1 MLTSAIFD
9 ADLIRRYDH
18 AGPRYTSY
26 PTAVQFH
33 DGFDDGA
40 YRAAVAASGAQATPP
55 PLSLYVHLP
64 FCATVCY
71 YCACNKVVT
80 RNRAHAATYL
90 DSLGEEIARQGALF
104 DGRRP
109 VRQLHWGGGTPTFL
123 DHRQRARLMT
133 TLRRHFHLLD
143 DDSGEYA
150 IEIDPR
156 TVAVADIH
164 ALRALGFNRLSL
176 GVQDF
181 DRRVQRA
188 VNRLQSEAETMGAL
202 FAARAAGFRSI
213 GIDLIYGLP
222 AQTAASFERTV
233 ERVLVAA
240 PDRIAVF
247 NYAHLPA
254 LFKTQRQIDAQT
266 LPAPL
271 EKLRILDRTI
281 TRLTAAGYVYIGM
294 DHFARPD
301 DELARAQRDGRL
313 TRNFQGYSAHGGCDV
328 VGLGMSAI
336 GSIGDCHAQ
345 NERSLDAYHARIAA
359 GGLAIAKGVVMSAED
374 KLRRDVINALA
385 CHGVVDIADIEQ
397 RHGIAFWTHFAA
409 ARARLEALRADELV
423 SWDDR
428 CLRVLPRGRYLLRT
442 LCMAF
447 DAYLDAGAHGA
458 PRYSKVI

>member
-1 MLTSAIFD
+1 MLEQAIFD

-33 DGFDDGA
+33 AGFGEEA
-40 YRAAVAASGAQATPP
+40 YRDAVATSGARAAPA
-55 PLSLYVHLP
+55 PLSLYVHIP
-64 FCATVCY
+64 FCATICY

-80 RNRAHAATYL
+80 RNRAHAGAYL
-90 DSLGEEIARQGALF
+90 DILCQEIARQGELF
-104 DGRRP
+104 DPQRP

-123 DHRQRARLMT
+123 DRNQRARLMAV
-133 TLRRHFHLLD
+133 LRRHFHFLD
-143 DDSGEYA
+143 DDTGEYA

-156 TVAVADIH
+156 TIDAAGIR
-164 ALRALGFNRLSL
+164 ALRALGFNRLSI

-188 VNRLQSEAETMGAL
+188 VNRLQTEAETMGAI

-240 PDRIAVF
+240 PDRISVF
-247 NYAHLPA
+247 NYAHLPD
-254 LFKTQRQIDAQT
+254 LFKTQRQIDPLA
-266 LPAPL
+266 LPAPG
-271 EKLRILDRTI
+271 EKLRILERTI
-281 TRLTAAGYVYIGM
+281 ARLTAAGYVYIGM

-345 NERSLDAYHARIAA
+345 NERSLDAYRERIAA
-359 GGLAIAKGVVMSAED
+359 GGLAIAKGVVASAED

-385 CHGVVDIADIEQ
+385 CHCAVDIAAIEAQ
-397 RHGIAFWTHFAA
+397 HGIAFWSHFATAHA
-409 ARARLEALRADELV
+409 ALVPMRDDGLV
-423 SWDDR
+423 SWDA
-428 CLRVLPRGRYLLRT
+428 CTLRVLPRGRFLLRNI
-442 LCMAF
+442 CMAF
-447 DAYLDAGAHGA
+447 DAYLGAGAHGA